1 MHNGSRAFL
10 FIAALL
16 CGGYIAYLGASF
28 SRDVE
33 PESFTPVTGAFWL
46 AVGLLATFPIWLP
59 AVVPSRF
66 PSIARAAGWI
76 SVVGCLVLL
85 LVFGS
90 PIIHNL
96 RRAFAGH
103 EFFASVLAINSL
115 LFLVC
120 LAVVAVVLGSRRAV
134 SRMRA

>member
-1 MHNGSRAFL
+1 
-10 FIAALL
+10 
-16 CGGYIAYLGASF
+16 
-28 SRDVE
+28 
-33 PESFTPVTGAFWL
+33 
-46 AVGLLATFPIWLP
+46 
-59 AVVPSRF
+59 
-66 PSIARAAGWI
+66 
-76 SVVGCLVLL
+76 L

-90 PIIHNL
+90 PIVHNL

-103 EFFASVLAINSL
+103 EFFGPVLAINSL